1 MAIDLGMMRA
11 GWLGGSA
18 AWVGFTLPSALLLTI
33 VAAALGI
40 NPEWMNSSLVQG
52 VKIAAVALM
61 SQAVLALAMRTE
73 WTAAAKR

>member
-1 MAIDLGMMRA
+1 M
-11 GWLGGSA
+11 
-18 AWVGFTLPSALLLTI
+18 GFTLPSEILLTI

-40 NPEWMNSSLVQG
+40 NPEWMDGSLVQG
-52 VKIAAVALM
+52 GKIAAVAVM